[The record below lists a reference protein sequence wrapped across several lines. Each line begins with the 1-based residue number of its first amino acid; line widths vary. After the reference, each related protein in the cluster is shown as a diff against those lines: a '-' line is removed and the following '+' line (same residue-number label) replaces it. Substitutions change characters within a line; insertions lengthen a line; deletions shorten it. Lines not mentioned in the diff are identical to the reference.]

1 MVDTEL
7 NMLSSILNSPVM
19 KNEQFTLANFEQ
31 AILEGQNIIHIASHG
46 IFSGNPEQ
54 SFVMTYD
61 RILNMNELIS
71 LFQTEAFTD
80 KPVDLIS
87 FSACETAE
95 GDDRSP
101 LGLSGVVVQA
111 GVRSAIGTLWEV
123 YDEPAQKVFENF
135 YRNYYTQGLTKAQ
148 ALQKSQVA
156 LLKSQQYAHPV
167 YWGGFV
173 LTGDWK

>member
-1 MVDTEL
+1 
-7 NMLSSILNSPVM
+7 
-19 KNEQFTLANFEQ
+19 
-31 AILEGQNIIHIASHG
+31 
-46 IFSGNPEQ
+46 
-54 SFVMTYD
+54 
-61 RILNMNELIS
+61 MNDLIS

-101 LGLSGVVVQA
+101 LGISGVVVQA

-123 YDEPAQKVFENF
+123 FDEAAQKVFADF
-135 YRNYYTQGLTKAQ
+135 YQQYYKQGMTKAK
-148 ALQKSQVA
+148 ALQNAQLA
-156 LLKSQQYAHPV
+156 LLKSQGFDHPV
-167 YWGGFV
+167 YWGGFI